1 MPHFHQEYFLQLRI
15 KKLELTLGRNFKRN
29 GQAVCLMG
37 QFRRHPGGR
46 NQGKTMQEL
55 TVYLAKTE
63 QIMET
68 NQILLI
74 LLGKSQRLNNGHQL
88 ERRRL
93 LSRGRMKNYMEE
105 VLQPMAQG
113 KRVMVLLWLM
123 VQTGETCNK
132 NILILL

>member
-1 MPHFHQEYFLQLRI
+1 
-15 KKLELTLGRNFKRN
+15 
-29 GQAVCLMG
+29 
-37 QFRRHPGGR
+37 
-46 NQGKTMQEL
+46 
-55 TVYLAKTE
+55 
-63 QIMET
+63 MET

-74 LLGKSQRLNNGHQL
+74 LLGKSQRLKSGHQL

-93 LSRGRMKNYMEE
+93 QSRGKMKNYMEE
-105 VLQPMAQG
+105 VLQPMVQG